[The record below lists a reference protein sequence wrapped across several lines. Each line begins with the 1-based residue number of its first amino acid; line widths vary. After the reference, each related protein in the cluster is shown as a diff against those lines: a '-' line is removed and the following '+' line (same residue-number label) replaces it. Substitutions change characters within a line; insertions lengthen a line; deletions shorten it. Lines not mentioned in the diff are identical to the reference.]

1 MEIENIIRAIN
12 IASYENKEIVI
23 NTNTLVQLKRE
34 IEKLRDRCDAK
45 DKMIRLQKNQIDNLT
60 SKLVHT
66 VKKFDEYIWLVHRRK
81 TLKTYALSKE
91 EFEEW
96 TNEWKIYKELC
107 YTKI

>member
-1 MEIENIIRAIN
+1 MEIEDIIRAIN

-60 SKLVHT
+60 SKLVYT
-66 VKKFDEYIWLVHRRK
+66 VKKFDEYI
-81 TLKTYALSKE
+81 
-91 EFEEW
+91 
-96 TNEWKIYKELC
+96 
-107 YTKI
+107 

>member
-1 MEIENIIRAIN
+1 MEIEDIIRAIN

-66 VKKFDEYIWLVHRRK
+66 VKKFDEYI
-81 TLKTYALSKE
+81 
-91 EFEEW
+91 
-96 TNEWKIYKELC
+96 
-107 YTKI
+107 